1 MNNIRFWSSRY
12 LSLVSILMT
21 MGRLKI
27 IINFLIVTKENGA
40 WALQSRNQTSS
51 DFLDYNISSK
61 SWERLGLILSTDSFD
76 IHSSLSSSRSCS
88 LKDARFNYI
97 LSKRDESFSMEW
109 THEVD
114 ASNYAKAPTL

>member
-1 MNNIRFWSSRY
+1 
-12 LSLVSILMT
+12 

-61 SWERLGLILSTDSFD
+61 SLERLGLILSTDSFD
-76 IHSSLSSSRSCS
+76 IHSSLNSSRSCS

-97 LSKRDESFSMEW
+97 LSKRDESFGMEW
-109 THEVD
+109 TREVD